1 VTCTCTNT
9 IFFVPLHFIFN
20 TRHQSSMKN
29 TSFFHRTLIYL
40 KSLIH
45 LSDEIDY
52 ENASTSIRKNIA
64 FRGTNVFILACAIVI
79 ASVGLNVNSIPVIIG
94 AMLIS
99 PVMGPIL
106 GFGLGLGTE
115 DNTLVKNSL
124 KNFAVMVVI
133 SILASTIFFLLS
145 PLSLANPSELLAR
158 TNPTIY
164 DVLIALFGGFAGII
178 ETSRKDKG
186 TVISG
191 VAIATALMP
200 PLCTV
205 GYGISRWNW
214 EYAFGAL
221 YLFLINSIF
230 IALATFAM
238 VKYFHF
244 PIANNDE
251 THKRLPKHIMTLI
264 LLVVIVPSIISA
276 ISVVKENNFI
286 THSERVV
293 TENKNLGKCFIYDH
307 KATYSRKSP
316 TLDLYLAGE
325 ALTPESKELFYKEAE
340 AYGIMR
346 NQIIFHEDATNV
358 KQEFSEKEIVQGI
371 YEQTDKQIKALN
383 DSIARLT
390 ITLSD
395 YQSKE
400 IPVEAISKELF
411 AQYPDITEVSLSRG
425 ASVQVADSTANEQI
439 IAFITTSKPMDAELH
454 DRLVRW
460 LKVRLDNENTVVV
473 NQVEK

>member
-1 VTCTCTNT
+1 MN
-9 IFFVPLHFIFN
+9 
-20 TRHQSSMKN
+20 
-29 TSFFHRTLIYL
+29 SFFRKVLKYL
-40 KSLIH
+40 RSIIH

-52 ENASTSIRKNIA
+52 ENACASIRKNIA
-64 FRGTNVFILACAIVI
+64 FRGTNVFILACAIII

-124 KNFAVMVVI
+124 KNFLVMVVI
-133 SILASTIFFLLS
+133 SILASTLFFLLS

-178 ETSRKDKG
+178 ETSRKDRG

-205 GYGISRWNW
+205 GYGLSRWNW
-214 EYAFGAL
+214 EYALGAL
-221 YLFLINSIF
+221 YLFTINSIF

-244 PIANNDE
+244 PIMETTDE
-251 THKRLPKHIMTLI
+251 NHKRMPKKWVALI
-264 LLVVIVPSIISA
+264 LTVVIVPSIISA

-390 ITLSD
+390 ITLSN

-411 AQYPDITEVSLSRG
+411 AQYPDITEVGLSRG
-425 ASVQVADSTANEQI
+425 ASVHADANTANEQI
-439 IAFITTSKPMDAELH
+439 IAFITTSKPMDADLH

-460 LKVRLDNENTVVV
+460 LKVRLNNENTVVV
-473 NQVEK
+473 NQVEE